1 MLGPGKKPGQ
11 QEPQTAQRPGFQQK
25 RLPLAAKGGGTYCGA
40 MDATAAHAF
49 AIPPVSVHRPTT
61 AVEDVITL
69 VAGVWLLTGTYVD
82 GWAHNNLRDLETFF
96 TPWHAILYS
105 GFAACALWI
114 AALTWRR
121 HAPGT
126 RWTEAI
132 PAGYGAAAAG
142 VVLFL
147 ISGMADFAWHSVFG
161 IEQGLKA
168 LFSPSHLG
176 LATGGFLILGAP
188 FSSAWHSPERSWPR
202 LIPAVASAMLSGM
215 VAAFILQEFTV
226 FARHGLIQTYIS
238 APGAEPAVT
247 VPTSS
252 SIIVSLGSFFVSTAV
267 LFVPVLLLS
276 LRWRLHAAVPA
287 AMVLLPSVALQIM
300 VALRDAWLVPAA
312 VAGAVLVGL
321 LWAMVRPRPTSHARL
336 MIATGLSPVV
346 FWAPYFAG
354 VAVHDG
360 ALSFSPEIWGGT
372 LAWTGLEML
381 ALAALTLKIEAT
393 AGTIQA
399 LPTH

>member
-1 MLGPGKKPGQ
+1 
-11 QEPQTAQRPGFQQK
+11 
-25 RLPLAAKGGGTYCGA
+25 
-40 MDATAAHAF
+40 MDRSH
-49 AIPPVSVHRPTT
+49 PRR
-61 AVEDVITL
+61 
-69 VAGVWLLTGTYVD
+69 VWG
-82 GWAHNNLRDLETFF
+82 
-96 TPWHAILYS
+96 
-105 GFAACALWI
+105 
-114 AALTWRR
+114 RR
-121 HAPGT
+121 S
-126 RWTEAI
+126 R
-132 PAGYGAAAAG
+132 

-188 FSSAWHSPERSWPR
+188 FSSAWYSPERSWPR

-287 AMVLLPSVALQIM
+287 PWCCCPRWPCRSWSRCVTPGSCRRPS
-300 VALRDAWLVPAA
+300 PAQSSLDCCGPWCDPA
-312 VAGAVLVGL
+312 
-321 LWAMVRPRPTSHARL
+321 RP
-336 MIATGLSPVV
+336 ATHG
-346 FWAPYFAG
+346 
-354 VAVHDG
+354 
-360 ALSFSPEIWGGT
+360 
-372 LAWTGLEML
+372 
-381 ALAALTLKIEAT
+381 
-393 AGTIQA
+393 
-399 LPTH
+399 